1 MTRSIESPRNSA
13 RYMANSM
20 VILIKIFQVIIAL
33 SVLIV
38 IHELGH
44 FVFARLFGIK
54 VDKFFLFFDAG
65 DVKLFSTKETKW
77 FTRIFPKMK
86 DIDTEYGIG
95 WLPVGGYCKINGMID
110 ESMDT
115 EMLKHDPKPWE
126 FRSKPAWQRALVMV
140 GGVLF
145 NFIFAI
151 IIYIS
156 MLSIWGN
163 DYLSN
168 KENRIYVNDL
178 AYEMGFRTGD
188 KILKF
193 DDYEPEDFTMLQADL
208 ARRSVKTA
216 TVLRGQD
223 TVLIYID
230 HSMIGEV
237 LQSPGMFSIAIPF
250 AVDSVAAGSV
260 NAGSGLRHG
269 DIVIKIDSTDIGYV
283 QDAWKVLAG
292 CAGRSIE
299 TEILRGNDTLSM
311 PLQVDTTGKLGVV
324 LQVPGMQKRTY
335 TLAQAIPAG
344 VKYTWNMVAGYVRD
358 LKLVATPS
366 TGAYKSVGSF
376 IAIGQ
381 VFPSQWNWLIFMN
394 LLALLSIMLGVMNLI
409 PIPGLDGGHLLFL
422 IYEMV
427 SGKKPSDKFMI
438 AAQILGMFI
447 LLLIMVLAFG
457 NDIGR
462 LL

>member
-1 MTRSIESPRNSA
+1 M
-13 RYMANSM
+13 YMANSM
-20 VILIKIFQVIIAL
+20 VVLIKIFQVIIAL

-77 FTRIFPKMK
+77 FTRLFPKMK

-115 EMLKHDPKPWE
+115 EMLRHDPKPWE

-250 AVDSVAAGSV
+250 TVDSVAAGSV

-324 LQVPGMQKRTY
+324 LQVPGMKKRTY

>member
-1 MTRSIESPRNSA
+1 
-13 RYMANSM
+13 M
-20 VILIKIFQVIIAL
+20 VFLIKAVQVLLAL
-33 SVLIV
+33 SILIV

-44 FVFARLFGIK
+44 FTFARIFHIK

-65 DVKLFSTKETKW
+65 GVKLFSTKTSKW
-77 FTRIFPKMK
+77 FTRLFPKMK
-86 DIDTEYGIG
+86 EAETEYGIG
-95 WLPVGGYCKINGMID
+95 WLPLGGYCKINGMID

-115 EMLKHDPKPWE
+115 DILKREPKPWE

-151 IIYIS
+151 ILYIM
-156 MLSIWGN
+156 MLSIWGT

-168 KENRIYVNDL
+168 KDNNIYVNDL

-188 KILKF
+188 RILKF
-193 DDYEPEDFTMLQADL
+193 DDYVPEDFSMLQADL
-208 ARRSVKTA
+208 ARRSVRKA
-216 TVLRGQD
+216 EVLRGKD
-223 TVLIYID
+223 TVTLYID
-230 HSMIGEV
+230 NSMIGKV
-237 LQSPGMFSIAIPF
+237 LESPGMFGLAVPF
-250 AVDSVAAGSV
+250 VVDSVFASSP
-260 NAGSGLRHG
+260 NCNSGLRHG
-269 DIVIKIDSTDIGYV
+269 DRIVKIDTSYV
-283 QDAWKVLAG
+283 PYAQDARKVLAAD
-292 CAGRSIE
+292 AGRVVDISV
-299 TEILRGNDTLSM
+299 LRNADTLVF
-311 PLQVDTTGKLGVV
+311 PVQVDTAGMIGVT
-324 LQVPGMQKRTY
+324 LQIPGVQKREY

-344 VKYTWNMVAGYVRD
+344 VKYTFDMVAGYARD

-381 VFPSQWNWLIFMN
+381 VFPSYWSWIIFVN

-409 PIPGLDGGHLLFL
+409 PIPGLDGGHLLFI
-422 IYEMV
+422 IYEMI
-427 SGKKPSDKFMI
+427 SGKKPGDRFMI
-438 AAQILGMFI
+438 AAQMIGMFI

-462 LL
+462 LMR

>member
-1 MTRSIESPRNSA
+1 M
-13 RYMANSM
+13 YMANSM
-20 VILIKIFQVIIAL
+20 VVLIKIFQVIIAL

-77 FTRIFPKMK
+77 FTRLFPKMK

-115 EMLKHDPKPWE
+115 EMLRHDPKPWE

-216 TVLRGQD
+216 MVLRGQD

>member
-1 MTRSIESPRNSA
+1 
-13 RYMANSM
+13 M
-20 VILIKIFQVIIAL
+20 VVLIKIFQVIIAL

-77 FTRIFPKMK
+77 FTRLFPKMK

-115 EMLKHDPKPWE
+115 EMLRHDPKPWE
-126 FRSKPAWQRALVMV
+126 FRSKPAWQRALVMA

-208 ARRSVKTA
+208 ARRSVETA

-324 LQVPGMQKRTY
+324 LQIPGMQKRTY

-358 LKLVATPS
+358 LRLVATPS

>member
-1 MTRSIESPRNSA
+1 M
-13 RYMANSM
+13 YMANSM
-20 VILIKIFQVIIAL
+20 VVLIKIFQVIIAL

-77 FTRIFPKMK
+77 FTRLFPKMK

-115 EMLKHDPKPWE
+115 EMLRHDPKPWE

-193 DDYEPEDFTMLQADL
+193 DDYEPEDFTMLQVDL

-462 LL
+462 LIGMH

>member
-1 MTRSIESPRNSA
+1 M
-13 RYMANSM
+13 YMANSM
-20 VILIKIFQVIIAL
+20 VVLIKIFQVIIAL

-77 FTRIFPKMK
+77 FTRLFPKMK

-115 EMLKHDPKPWE
+115 EMLRHDPKPWE

-216 TVLRGQD
+216 MVLRGQD

-324 LQVPGMQKRTY
+324 LQIPGMQKRTY

-358 LKLVATPS
+358 LRLVATPS

>member
-1 MTRSIESPRNSA
+1 
-13 RYMANSM
+13 M
-20 VILIKIFQVIIAL
+20 VVLIKIFQVIIAL

-77 FTRIFPKMK
+77 FTRLFPKMK

-115 EMLKHDPKPWE
+115 EMLRHDPKPWE

-193 DDYEPEDFTMLQADL
+193 DDYEPEDFTMLQVDL

>member
-1 MTRSIESPRNSA
+1 M
-13 RYMANSM
+13 YMANSM
-20 VILIKIFQVIIAL
+20 VVLIKIFQVIIAL

-77 FTRIFPKMK
+77 FTRLFPKMK

-115 EMLKHDPKPWE
+115 EMLRHDPKPWE

-208 ARRSVKTA
+208 ARRSVKKA

>member
-1 MTRSIESPRNSA
+1 M
-13 RYMANSM
+13 YMANSM
-20 VILIKIFQVIIAL
+20 VVLIKIFQVIIAL

-77 FTRIFPKMK
+77 FTRLFPKMK

-115 EMLKHDPKPWE
+115 KMLRHDPKPWE

-292 CAGRSIE
+292 CVGRSIE